1 MKRSPSPTPLNPAKV
16 RKVGEGFSNPEQTI
30 YYKSWFYRNWEGPKE
45 LYYRG
50 FNGSIFKEWDNYIKI
65 KIENPNCT
73 LVVLKYSYDQIIDSD
88 DGVKKFYDEE
98 AEGPIPM
105 PMDMFYEFV
114 MFKWSNNVAL
124 MYQYSFVIQCHNV
137 DLNRALLNENIF
149 KRLNVRIPE
158 KHIRDI
164 PFRMEKSEIFK
175 ISLTDTQ
182 LLKL

>member
-73 LVVLKYSYDQIIDSD
+73 LVVLKYSYDQIVDSD
-88 DGVKKFYDEE
+88 NVKKFYDEE

-114 MFKWSNNVAL
+114 MFYPVGNIHLARKVL
-124 MYQYSFVIQCHNV
+124 ICDFCHVIFGEV
-137 DLNRALLNENIF
+137 
-149 KRLNVRIPE
+149 
-158 KHIRDI
+158 
-164 PFRMEKSEIFK
+164 
-175 ISLTDTQ
+175 
-182 LLKL
+182 LKLFFHYNFVQLNAHIYTIRTHRLDN